1 MKRPTHNALLPI
13 LLVCMLSLVGC
24 AGPDLIV
31 LDSSGAPVEGAKIVG
46 ASLSIG
52 GQTSYSDK
60 KGYAN
65 IPSAVQQTKWISIYK
80 KGYLPEENIDV
91 SQTKPIVIKLTKE
104 KG

>member
-1 MKRPTHNALLPI
+1 MLPVLLAC
-13 LLVCMLSLVGC
+13 LLSLVGC

-52 GQTSYSDK
+52 GQTGYSDK
-60 KGYAN
+60 QGHAD
-65 IPSAVQQTKWISIYK
+65 IPGAVQPTKWISIYK
-80 KGYLPEENIDV
+80 PGYLPVENIDV

>member
-1 MKRPTHNALLPI
+1 MKRPSYKASLTI

-46 ASLSIG
+46 TSLSIS
-52 GQTSYSDK
+52 GQTSYSDE
-60 KGYAN
+60 KGCAN

-80 KGYLPEENIDV
+80 KGYLPAENIDA
-91 SQTKPIVIKLTKE
+91 SQTKPIVIKLA